1 MSKFISVVKF
11 KVITEEENNFI
22 EAMKKYN
29 LPDGLIY
36 RRLIKTGEYS
46 YCSIIEW
53 VNEEALENARPQ
65 MIAFLDTIR
74 NMLIEFNQDL
84 AQTYSVLS
92 CTTECGVN
100 QHIQWDSDWQRQISG
115 EWTSLV
121 NPASMTD
128 EDGNGKIV
136 FAVWEEFIGETITI
150 YGTYTDDCGNN
161 FLNSVKVKV
170 VDNE

>member
-1 MSKFISVVKF
+1 MKRLFFLIWLFVIGCSNTMMSEDCDCSFEISSDLPKFNGVY
-11 KVITEEENNFI
+11 EI
-22 EAMKKYN
+22 EY
-29 LPDGLIY
+29 
-36 RRLIKTGEYS
+36 
-46 YCSIIEW
+46 
-53 VNEEALENARPQ
+53 
-65 MIAFLDTIR
+65 
-74 NMLIEFNQDL
+74 NQDL
-84 AQTYSVLS
+84 AQTYSTLS
-92 CTTECGVN
+92 CFTGCGWGE
-100 QHIQWDSDWQRQISG
+100 HIQWDSDYKYRTSPNDGWI
-115 EWTSLV
+115 SLV